1 MSDAPDR
8 LPPEIDAF
16 LSPERRRPDPPAELQ
31 SQVLSR
37 LGATLGWLGG
47 PGRGPGGSDPS
58 GGAAPG
64 GHGAGGFAAHG
75 AKQLAAGS
83 LVKTVAALVVG
94 VVTGA
99 GGHEMYDRAT
109 ERRARHAAVAV
120 VAPPVAPEP
129 LPGPPPIAKPTLEP
143 AAPIAAR
150 AEPTSVKPSDTARVE
165 PRQRDR
171 SLAAERA
178 LIEQA
183 QTALAREQGAAAL
196 AVLERHARDFPQ
208 GELAEERD
216 SLQVQA
222 LVKMERYEQA
232 RKAAAHFHGRF
243 PRSIFGAMV
252 DEALK
257 SIP

>member
-1 MSDAPDR
+1 VPLLGPAGHERYLRPRSRCLPVDPAPSVG
-8 LPPEIDAF
+8 LITG
-16 LSPERRRPDPPAELQ
+16 LQ
-31 SQVLSR
+31 HE
-37 LGATLGWLGG
+37 LGWLGG
-47 PGRGPGGSDPS
+47 PGSGPGGSDPS

-64 GHGAGGFAAHG
+64 GHGAGVFAARG
-75 AKQLAAGS
+75 AKHLAAGS
-83 LVKTVAALVVG
+83 LAKTVAALVVG
-94 VVTGA
+94 VVAGA
-99 GGHEMYDRAT
+99 GGHEVYDRVT
-109 ERRARHAAVAV
+109 ERRAPHAPAAVVTA
-120 VAPPVAPEP
+120 AAAPEP
-129 LPGPPPIAKPTLEP
+129 LPGPPPIAKQMPEP
-143 AAPIAAR
+143 APPIAAR
-150 AEPTSVKPSDTARVE
+150 AEPTSVKPSDSARVE

-183 QTALAREQGAAAL
+183 QTALAREQGTAAL

-252 DEALK
+252 DEALR